1 MADCAVLDHPNITKP
16 TMHSM
21 DSALAK
27 AALNLLAEIAAHR
40 AGTPDARLSERLQAL
55 LADAERSIPEPV
67 FAPEQF
73 AYLPTACFDGQRVAG
88 VDIAFAALFAVA
100 ETRLPLSTVSAG
112 TPKVAAWRHSLRQW
126 QRADAS
132 PSRLGGSLP

>member
-1 MADCAVLDHPNITKP
+1 MADCAVLDHPHITMP
-16 TMHSM
+16 ST
-21 DSALAK
+21 DATLTK
-27 AALNLLAEIAAHR
+27 AALNLLADIAAQP
-40 AGTPDARLSERLQAL
+40 PDTADTRLREQLVAL
-55 LADAERSIPEPV
+55 LAEAERGITEPV

-73 AYLPTACFDGQRVAG
+73 AYLPTACFDGQRLAG

-100 ETRLPLSTVSAG
+100 ESRLPLPAVSAS

-132 PSRLGGSLP
+132 PSGL

>member
-1 MADCAVLDHPNITKP
+1 MHPT
-16 TMHSM
+16 
-21 DSALAK
+21 DSTLAK
-27 AALNLLAEIAAHR
+27 AALNLLAEIVAHPP
-40 AGTPDARLSERLQAL
+40 GTPDTRLGEQLLAL
-55 LADAERSIPEPV
+55 LADAERGITEPV

-73 AYLPTACFDGQRVAG
+73 AYLPTACFDGQRVAS

-100 ETRLPLSTVSAG
+100 ETRLPLSSVSAS

-132 PSRLGGSLP
+132 PSGLGGRIP